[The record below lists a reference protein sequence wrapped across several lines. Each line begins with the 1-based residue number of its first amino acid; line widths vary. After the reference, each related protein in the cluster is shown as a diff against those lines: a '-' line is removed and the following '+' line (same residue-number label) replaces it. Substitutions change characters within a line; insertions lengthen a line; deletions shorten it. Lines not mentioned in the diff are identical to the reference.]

1 MKWRKASVILLV
13 HTAVMGL
20 KLCLVVCRC
29 GKIAEHLLP
38 WRTEVRRGRRSLARG
53 HVLSRAMF
61 AWHNDRSEDTALF
74 FDEQRDEGAGQIQS
88 GREHNAN

>member
-1 MKWRKASVILLV
+1 MKWCKASVILLV
-13 HTAVMGL
+13 HAVMGL

-38 WRTEVRRGRRSLARG
+38 RRTEVGGGRRSLARG
-53 HVLSRAMF
+53 HVLSRAIF